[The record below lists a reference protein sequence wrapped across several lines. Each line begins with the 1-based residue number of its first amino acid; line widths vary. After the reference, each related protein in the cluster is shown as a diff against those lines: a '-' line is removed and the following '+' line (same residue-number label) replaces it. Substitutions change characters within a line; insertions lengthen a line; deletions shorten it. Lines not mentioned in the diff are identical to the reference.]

1 MNELSTRRKAG
12 HEMDMD
18 KLLKQ
23 WDELKKQEARK
34 PKNTIEKAPGKVSGE
49 PRRPEEKKERSIHD
63 QLGNWITIHGVEDKD
78 SEYLDDEG
86 QRSAAEAARR
96 FRLLEPQAVL
106 DLHGYSAAEAE
117 PLLERFLQ
125 TSARKGL
132 EKVLVIHGKGNHSTT
147 EHVMT
152 DLTRRVL
159 ERNKNAGSFGP
170 ADRRHGG
177 RGATWVKIRN

>member
-1 MNELSTRRKAG
+1 
-12 HEMDMD
+12 MDMD
-18 KLLKQ
+18 KLLMQ
-23 WDELKKQEARK
+23 WDELKKQEAKK
-34 PKNTIEKAPGKVSGE
+34 PKLSSGTPAEKASIRASGK
-49 PRRPEEKKERSIHD
+49 PAQKKQRSIHD

-86 QRSAAEAARR
+86 SHSAAEVAAEAARR

-147 EHVMT
+147 EHIMT

-170 ADRRHGG
+170 ADRQHGG

>member
-1 MNELSTRRKAG
+1 MNELSARRKAG
-12 HEMDMD
+12 HKMDMD

-23 WDELKKQEARK
+23 WDDLKKQEARK
-34 PKNTIEKAPGKVSGE
+34 PKNTIGKTPGEVPGE
-49 PRRPEEKKERSIHD
+49 PQRSGEKKERSIHD
-63 QLGNWITIHGVEDKD
+63 QLGNWITVHGVEDKD
-78 SEYLDDEG
+78 KEYLDYEE

-106 DLHGYSAAEAE
+106 DLHGYTSAEAE
-117 PLLERFLQ
+117 PLLERFLE
-125 TSARKGL
+125 TIARKGL
-132 EKVLVIHGKGNHSTT
+132 EKVLVIHGKGNHSTN

-159 ERNKNAGSFGP
+159 ESNKNAGSFGP

>member
-1 MNELSTRRKAG
+1 
-12 HEMDMD
+12 MDMD

-34 PKNTIEKAPGKVSGE
+34 PQKTIGKALGEVFGE
-49 PRRPEEKKERSIHD
+49 PRRPEAKQQRSIHD

-78 SEYLDDEG
+78 NKYLDDAG

-96 FRLLEPQAVL
+96 FRMLEPQAVL
-106 DLHGYSAAEAE
+106 DLHGYTAAEAE
-117 PLLERFLQ
+117 PLLERFLE

>member
-1 MNELSTRRKAG
+1 
-12 HEMDMD
+12 MDMD

-23 WDELKKQEARK
+23 WEELKKQEARN
-34 PKNTIEKAPGKVSGE
+34 PKKNIGKALGEVPGE
-49 PRRPEEKKERSIHD
+49 PHRQKVKKERSIHD

-78 SEYLDDEG
+78 REYVDDEE
-86 QRSAAEAARR
+86 QPSAAEAARR

-106 DLHGYSAAEAE
+106 DLHGYTAVEAE
-117 PLLERFLQ
+117 PLLKRFLEA
-125 TSARKGL
+125 SARKGL

-152 DLTRRVL
+152 NLTRCVL
-159 ERNKNAGSFGP
+159 ESHKNAGSFGP
-170 ADRRHGG
+170 ADHKHGG